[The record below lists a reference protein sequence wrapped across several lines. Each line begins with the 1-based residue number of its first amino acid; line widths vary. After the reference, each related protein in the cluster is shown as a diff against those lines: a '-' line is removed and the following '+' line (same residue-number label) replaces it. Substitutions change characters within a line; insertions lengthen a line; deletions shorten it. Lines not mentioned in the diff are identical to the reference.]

1 MRVVSLHPDV
11 LLATSAIWQTNCVVV
26 RSGEEVF
33 VVDSPVLPEE
43 LDALPALI
51 AQAGWSEP
59 QGLLVTHGDWD
70 HLLGRLAFPEAALG
84 CGEATVR
91 RLEAQP
97 GAAQRELRDFD
108 RRFYLERPGP
118 LMLGAIQV
126 LAVPGRCEI
135 GARELELYPAEGH
148 TEDGMAIWL
157 DWAGVLIVG
166 DYLSTVEPPKVGG
179 STAAYIGTLER
190 LEPLVGRAE
199 HVVPGHGPVLDSQR
213 ALEVLEEHRALLAR
227 M

>member
-33 VVDSPVLPEE
+33 LIDSPVLPEE
-43 LDALPALI
+43 IDALPALI

-84 CGEATVR
+84 CGEATVK

-108 RRFYLERPGP
+108 RRFYLERQRP
-118 LMLGAIQV
+118 LMLGAIQA

-135 GARELELYPAEGH
+135 GAHELELYPAGGH
-148 TEDGMAIWL
+148 TEDGMALWL
-157 DWAGVLIVG
+157 DWAGVLLVG

-179 STAAYIGTLER
+179 STAAYLDTLER

-199 HVVPGHGPVLDSQR
+199 RVVPGHGPVLDPQS